1 MADKLTVAW
10 NISRYDR
17 ENKSLGKNSGKN
29 WTLLSKLSLT
39 DNNNYQYKY
48 TGDYT
53 KSRALIGSLSR
64 IISR

>member
-1 MADKLTVAW
+1 MLLTATEIQAKLENPSIWARSNHMQQYSPF
-10 NISRYDR
+10 NIFF
-17 ENKSLGKNSGKN
+17 
-29 WTLLSKLSLT
+29 
-39 DNNNYQYKY
+39 QYKY